1 MPTGQFRSGSVL
13 AQFRTTVLIA
23 CFASLAACGLPQQG
37 PQTGSVL
44 AGAAEQNYALVDVNA
59 QVARA
64 LGPVPHGSLGSIRAD
79 AAAAPSN
86 AVGIGDVLQVRVLEA
101 GAGGLFA
108 TGNGGAGG
116 TDFQGIVV
124 DRDGRI
130 NLPYVGEIDVLGD
143 TPTQIQAKIVG
154 KLAGKAIEPQALV
167 SISQSENNRATL
179 AGDIASPGPY
189 RLSLRGDRVSQAIAG
204 SGGSRF
210 PAHET
215 RVTLVRN
222 GQTGSAFLS
231 DILLRPSGDIRL
243 QRDDLIVLTREPPRY
258 TMTGS
263 VLKPGTYELASAG
276 YSVLE
281 AVSAAGGP
289 NDRSADPAGVFLF
302 RYESRERLNAIGKGN
317 LDGYPATS
325 KGIPTVYR
333 FDMANPE
340 TQFFA
345 QSFQL
350 SDKDALYVAN
360 AGSIQ
365 LTKLLNLF
373 DLGLTTGLR
382 ADRLGAGS

>member
-1 MPTGQFRSGSVL
+1 MNAQPTRNEISALASRRSVL
-13 AQFRTTVLIA
+13 LGGL
-23 CFASLAACGLPQQG
+23 ASLAACGLPQQG
-37 PQTGSVL
+37 PRTAGVL
-44 AGAAEQNYALVDVNA
+44 AGAVAQNYALIDVTA
-59 QVARA
+59 PVVRI
-64 LGPVPHGSLGSIRAD
+64 LGQTPRGSLGGIRAD

-86 AVGIGDVLQVRVLEA
+86 AVGVGDVLQVRVLEA

-116 TDFQGIVV
+116 TNFEGIVV
-124 DRDGRI
+124 DREGRI
-130 NLPYVGEIDVLGD
+130 TLPYVGEIEVLGD
-143 TPTQIQAKIVG
+143 TPTQIQTKIVS
-154 KLAGKAIEPQALV
+154 KLAGKAIEPQSLV
-167 SISQSENNRATL
+167 SIAQSENNRVTL
-179 AGDIASPGPY
+179 AGDIAGPGPY

-215 RVTLVRN
+215 RVTVVRN

-231 DILLRPSGDIRL
+231 DILLRPSSDISL
-243 QRDDLIVLTREPPRY
+243 QRNDLIVLTHEPPRY

-281 AVSAAGGP
+281 AVSSAGGP
-289 NDRSADPAGVFLF
+289 NDRSADPGGVFLF
-302 RYESRERLNAIGKGN
+302 RYESRQRLEAAGETG
-317 LDGYPATS
+317 LDGYPTTPG
-325 KGIPTVYR
+325 GIPTVYR
-333 FDMANPE
+333 FDLANPE

-350 SDKDALYVAN
+350 ADKDALYVAN
-360 AGSIQ
+360 ASSIQ

-382 ADRLGAGS
+382 ADRLSNGS